1 MERAD
6 TLLGESS
13 GVRTLEESAEAIVAK
28 KRSERS
34 VERRAEEPKNRAKEE
49 TGERK
54 TVQACE
60 TGGRDNCDHYPP
72 DKERP
77 GGAATST

>member
-1 MERAD
+1 MRA
-6 TLLGESS
+6 
-13 GVRTLEESAEAIVAK
+13 LEESAEAIVVK
-28 KRSERS
+28 RRSERG
-34 VERRAEEPKNRAKEE
+34 EEQRAEEPKSRAKEE

-54 TVQACE
+54 TEEACE

-72 DKERP
+72 DEERP